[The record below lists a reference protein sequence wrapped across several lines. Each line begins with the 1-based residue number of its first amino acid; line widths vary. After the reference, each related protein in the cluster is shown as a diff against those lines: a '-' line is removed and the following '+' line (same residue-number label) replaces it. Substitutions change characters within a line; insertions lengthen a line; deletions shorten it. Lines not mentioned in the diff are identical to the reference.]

1 MNYLSHYYF
10 DQQNPDPY
18 YILGIALPDL
28 VKNHNRRWNLHP
40 FKHAELFADN
50 PAHRSILKGWNRHLA
65 VDHYFHEAAYFIE
78 KSHFI
83 TLEMRS
89 IPFENNKVKPFMI
102 GHVGLEIMLDTLLL
116 KHQKV
121 RGIGFYEHLE
131 QCDIHQIIKFLEL
144 NGIDHAEEFTRF
156 YNRFCESKYLLSYQ
170 SNESIVYALNRIQYR
185 LSNQY
190 FTENDTRLMHKHI
203 AELMDSIEKD
213 YLIIFEE
220 IEAHLLNEK
229 T

>member
-40 FKHAELFADN
+40 YKQPELVEHN
-50 PAHRSILKGWNRHLA
+50 PIHQSILKGWNRHLE
-65 VDHYFHEAAYFIE
+65 VDHYFHEASYFLE
-78 KSHFI
+78 KSHLI
-83 TLEMRS
+83 TLEMRN
-89 IPFENNKVKPFMI
+89 IAFENNKVKPFMI

-116 KHQKV
+116 KHKNV
-121 RGIGFYEHLE
+121 DGIVFYEKLE
-131 QCDIHQIIKFLEL
+131 KCDIKQIINFLEL
-144 NGIDHAEEFTRF
+144 YGIQNAEEFNRF
-156 YNRFCESKYLLSYQ
+156 YARFCESKYLLSYQ

-185 LSNQY
+185 LSNQF
-190 FTENDTRLMHKHI
+190 FTEKDTRLMHKHI
-203 AELMDSIEKD
+203 AELMDAVEKD

-229 T
+229 I